1 MIAYING
8 LVKEAS
14 ENYMVIESAG
24 IGYELTATMG
34 AIFEFKGKQESVSVP
49 TYLQVREDGVTLF
62 GFKNSGE
69 KAMFLK
75 LITVSGVGPKL
86 AVTILS
92 GVSVEDLCLAIATE
106 DIGMLSKIKG
116 LGKKTA
122 EKIVVE
128 LREKVGSIA
137 GSKLP
142 LEMGSIAGID
152 QSAVEDACLALSSLG
167 MTTGEAMKLATK
179 HAKEGDDAET
189 IIKKCLKDM
198 AR

>member
-1 MIAYING
+1 MIAYLKG
-8 LVKEAS
+8 EVKEAS
-14 ENYMVIESAG
+14 ENYMVVESGG

-34 AIFEFKGKQESVSVP
+34 AIFEFKATDSEVTIP

-69 KAMFLK
+69 KSMFLK

-92 GVSVEDLCLAIATE
+92 GISVEDLCLAITTE
-106 DIGMLSKIKG
+106 DIALLSKIKG

-137 GSKLP
+137 GAKLP
-142 LEMGSIAGID
+142 LEIGSIAGID
-152 QSAVEDACLALSSLG
+152 QSAVEDASLALMSLG
-167 MTTGEAMKLATK
+167 MTQGEAMKLASK
-179 HAKEGDDAET
+179 LAKEGDTAEI

>member
-1 MIAYING
+1 MIAFIKG
-8 LVKEAS
+8 RVIEAS
-14 ENYMVIESAG
+14 ENYMVIESNG

-34 AIFEFKGKQESVSVP
+34 AVFEFKGKDEDVTVP
-49 TYLQVREDGVTLF
+49 TYLQVREDGVTLL
-62 GFKNSGE
+62 GFKNLGE

-106 DIGMLSKIKG
+106 DLGLLSKIKG

-122 EKIVVE
+122 EKIIVE

-137 GSKLP
+137 NTKLP
-142 LEMGSIAGID
+142 LEMGAVAGID
-152 QSAVEDACLALSSLG
+152 SGAIEDACLALTSLG
-167 MTTGEAMKLATK
+167 MTMGEAMKLATK
-179 HAKEGDDAET
+179 LAKEGDSAET

>member
-1 MIAYING
+1 MIAFIKGN
-8 LVKEAS
+8 VIEAS
-14 ENYMVIESAG
+14 ENYMVIESNG
-24 IGYELTATMG
+24 LGYELTATMG
-34 AIFEFKGKQESVSVP
+34 AIFEFKNKDTEVTVP
-49 TYLQVREDGVTLF
+49 TYLQVREDGVTLL
-62 GFKNSGE
+62 GFKNQAE

-106 DIGMLSKIKG
+106 DLSTLSKVKG

-122 EKIVVE
+122 EKIIVE

-137 GSKLP
+137 GAKLP

-152 QSAVEDACLALSSLG
+152 QGAIEDATLALTSLG
-167 MTTGEAMKLATK
+167 MTQGEALKLASK
-179 HAKEGDDAET
+179 LAKEGDTAEI

>member
-1 MIAYING
+1 MIAFIKG
-8 LVKEAS
+8 KVIEAS
-14 ENYMVIESAG
+14 ENYMVIESNG
-24 IGYELTATMG
+24 LGYELTATMG
-34 AIFEFKGKQESVSVP
+34 AIFEFKAKEGEVIVP
-49 TYLQVREDGVTLF
+49 TYLQVREDGITLM
-62 GFKNSGE
+62 GFKNTAE

-92 GVSVEDLCLAIATE
+92 GVSVEDLCLSIATE
-106 DIGMLSKIKG
+106 DLGTLSKIKG

-122 EKIVVE
+122 EKIIVE

-137 GSKLP
+137 GAKLP

-152 QSAVEDACLALSSLG
+152 QGAIEDACLALTSLG
-167 MTTGEAMKLATK
+167 MTTGEAMKLATRL
-179 HAKEGDDAET
+179 AKEGDTAET

>member
-1 MIAYING
+1 MIAYLKG
-8 LVKEAS
+8 KVVEAS
-14 ENYMVIESAG
+14 ENYMVVESGG

-34 AIFEFKGKQESVSVP
+34 AIFEFKGKDEEVVIP
-49 TYLQVREDGVTLF
+49 TYLQVREDGVTLM
-62 GFKNSGE
+62 GFKNTSE

-106 DIGMLSKIKG
+106 DLGLLSKIKG

-122 EKIVVE
+122 EKIIVE

-137 GSKLP
+137 NTKLP
-142 LEMGSIAGID
+142 LEMGAVAGID
-152 QSAVEDACLALSSLG
+152 SVAVEDACLALSSLG
-167 MTTGEAMKLATK
+167 MSMGEAMKLATK
-179 HAKEGDDAET
+179 VAKEGDNAET

>member
-1 MIAYING
+1 MIAYLKGKVI
-8 LVKEAS
+8 EAS
-14 ENYMVIESAG
+14 ENYMVVETGG

-34 AIFEFKGKQESVSVP
+34 AIFEFKGKSEEVTIP
-49 TYLQVREDGVTLF
+49 TYLQVREDGVTLM
-62 GFKNSGE
+62 GFKNTSE

-86 AVTILS
+86 AITILS
-92 GVSVEDLCLAIATE
+92 GISVEDLCLAIATE
-106 DIGMLSKIKG
+106 DLGILSKIKG

-122 EKIVVE
+122 EKIIVE

-137 GSKLP
+137 GAKLP

-152 QSAVEDACLALSSLG
+152 QGAVEDACLALTSLG
-167 MTTGEAMKLATK
+167 MTTGEALKLANK
-179 HAKEGDDAET
+179 VAKEGDTAET
-189 IIKKCLKDM
+189 IIKKCLKEM

>member
-1 MIAYING
+1 MIAFIKG
-8 LVKEAS
+8 RVIEAS
-14 ENYMVIESAG
+14 ENYMVIESKG

-34 AIFEFKGKQESVSVP
+34 AVFEFKGKDEDVTVP
-49 TYLQVREDGVTLF
+49 TYLQVREDGVTLL
-62 GFKNSGE
+62 GFKNLGE

-106 DIGMLSKIKG
+106 DLGLLSKIKG

-122 EKIVVE
+122 EKIIVE

-137 GSKLP
+137 NTKLP
-142 LEMGSIAGID
+142 LEMGAVAGID
-152 QSAVEDACLALSSLG
+152 SGAIEDACLALTSLG
-167 MTTGEAMKLATK
+167 MTMGEAMKLATK
-179 HAKEGDDAET
+179 LAKEGDSAET

>member
-1 MIAYING
+1 MIAYIKG
-8 LVKEAS
+8 QVVEAS
-14 ENYMVIESAG
+14 ENYMVVETDG
-24 IGYELTATMG
+24 IAYELTATMG
-34 AIFEFKGKQESVSVP
+34 AIFEFKGKSERVTVP

-62 GFKNSGE
+62 GFKNVGE
-69 KAMFLK
+69 KSMFLK

-92 GVSVEDLCLAIATE
+92 GITVEDLCLAIATE
-106 DIGMLSKIKG
+106 DLNVLSKIKG

-122 EKIVVE
+122 EKIIVE

-137 GSKLP
+137 GAKLP

-152 QSAVEDACLALSSLG
+152 QSAIEDATMALSTLG
-167 MTTGEAMKLATK
+167 MSTGEAMKLATK
-179 HAKEGDDAET
+179 HAKEGDSAED

>member
-1 MIAYING
+1 MIAFIKG
-8 LVKEAS
+8 KVVEAS
-14 ENYMVIESAG
+14 ENYMVVESG
-24 IGYELTATMG
+24 GLGYELTATMG
-34 AIFEFKGKQESVSVP
+34 AIFEFKGKQEEITIP
-49 TYLQVREDGVTLF
+49 TYLQVREDGITLI

-69 KAMFLK
+69 KSMFLK

-92 GVSVEDLCLAIATE
+92 GMSVEDLCLAIATE
-106 DIGMLSKIKG
+106 DLKLLSKIKG

-122 EKIVVE
+122 EKIIVE

-137 GSKLP
+137 NTKLP
-142 LEMGSIAGID
+142 LEMGAVAGID
-152 QSAVEDACLALSSLG
+152 SGAIEDACLALTSLG
-167 MTTGEAMKLATK
+167 MTMGEAMKMATK
-179 HAKEGDDAET
+179 LAKEGDTAEI